1 MFRRFKEISS
11 DIKTSIR
18 REEKDGKHENETV
31 VHVMMVKYFRER
43 GLQPPEWL
51 EPDHHSKPLQHRLSL
66 EKIQSGIRETNH
78 AIKGQVEHIPK
89 IKASRFSPQ
98 KSSEPSSSNGIPQAP
113 LPRRT
118 TTNSSASKTAHS
130 ITSRFS
136 STQGS
141 YSAGQSHSR
150 PANSRFNIK
159 KT

>member
-1 MFRRFKEISS
+1 MFRKFKEISS

-31 VHVMMVKYFRER
+31 VHVAMVKYFRDR

-51 EPDHHSKPLQHRLSL
+51 EPDYHSKTVQHRLSL
-66 EKIQSGIRETNH
+66 DKIQSGIRETNH
-78 AIKGQVEHIPK
+78 AIMGQVEHIPK
-89 IKASRFSPQ
+89 IKTSRFSPQ
-98 KSSEPSSSNGIPQAP
+98 KSSEPSSNGIPQAP

-118 TTNSSASKTAHS
+118 TTNSSVSKSAHS

-136 STQGS
+136 STRGDH
-141 YSAGQSHSR
+141 SAGQSVSR
-150 PANSRFNIK
+150 PVNSRFNIK

>member
-11 DIKTSIR
+11 DLKTSIR

-31 VHVMMVKYFRER
+31 VHVAMVKYFRER

-51 EPDHHSKPLQHRLSL
+51 EPDHHSRVVQHRMPLD
-66 EKIQSGIRETNH
+66 KIQSGIRETNH

-98 KSSEPSSSNGIPQAP
+98 KPLEPPSNGIPQAP

-118 TTNSSASKTAHS
+118 TTNNSAPKTAHS

-136 STQGS
+136 SARGS
-141 YSAGQSHSR
+141 HSPGHSHSR